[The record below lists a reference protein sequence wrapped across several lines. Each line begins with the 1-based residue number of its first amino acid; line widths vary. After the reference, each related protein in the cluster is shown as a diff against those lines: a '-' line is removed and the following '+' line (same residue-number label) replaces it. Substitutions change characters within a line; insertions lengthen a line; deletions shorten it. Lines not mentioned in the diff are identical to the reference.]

1 MFLDCCGVGTG
12 QSEIMVV
19 VTEIEIDDDVDWVM
33 MLGTGLDCDT
43 RQGIFLPQ
51 LLDYY
56 HYSQTWTWLE
66 S

>member
-1 MFLDCCGVGTG
+1 MFLDCCGVGPR

-19 VTEIEIDDDVDWVM
+19 VTEMEIEIDGDVDWVM

-51 LLDYY
+51 LLHYY
-56 HYSQTWTWLE
+56 
-66 S
+66 